1 MVDMEGLWGK
11 WRRMRDTGGNG
22 GDMGTA
28 WGMGDRFGGAAC
40 PLRFGASLVRGM
52 QGVEGC
58 W

>member
-1 MVDMEGLWGK
+1 
-11 WRRMRDTGGNG
+11 
-22 GDMGTA
+22 MGTA